1 MTGCK
6 CLWIFSCK
14 ELNWV
19 LFFVFFFSKIKRNK
33 MPKVKKYDLN
43 VIKAM
48 ARYLL
53 KDKSSRED
61 TDSDR
66 NMVFQTQYEM
76 LCYVVQR

>member
-1 MTGCK
+1 
-6 CLWIFSCK
+6 
-14 ELNWV
+14 
-19 LFFVFFFSKIKRNK
+19 